1 MRLSQLFSQTQR
13 QAPADE
19 TAKNAQLLIR
29 AGFIHKEL
37 AGVYDYL
44 PLGLMVLNKIINVI
58 REEMN
63 HLGGQEVLLSSLQ
76 NPTLWQASGR
86 WDDVKVDIWL
96 KTKLRNDNELGLSWT
111 HEEPLTALMRN
122 HIKSYQDLPAYVYQ
136 FQTKFRNELRAK
148 SGLLRTREF
157 IMKDLYSFC
166 ASQAQHDQFYQAA
179 QDAYNRIFKRFG
191 LGETTYLTFAS
202 GGSFAKF
209 SHEFQTICEAGE
221 DTIYVNPDKHLAVNK
236 EVLSDEVLSD
246 LGLKR
251 EELEEHTGA
260 EVGNIF
266 SLGTTYSDALGL
278 KFTDEN
284 GEVKPVV
291 MGCYGIG
298 PGRVMG
304 VIAEHMSDERGLV
317 WPEAVAP
324 YKYHL
329 VAVGSESAVK
339 RAEDVYQKLTSS
351 GVGVLYDD
359 RAEVRPGAKFA
370 DADLLGLPAR
380 LVVSDKTK
388 DQIEYKK
395 RSAQETSLVS
405 LESLLKSE

>member
-1 MRLSQLFSQTQR
+1 MKLSQLFSRTSR
-13 QAPADE
+13 DTPGDE

-29 AGFIHKEL
+29 AGYIQKEM

-44 PLGLMVLNKIINVI
+44 PLGLMVLNAIIEVI

-63 HLGGQEVLLSSLQ
+63 ELGGQEMLLSTLQ
-76 NPTLWQASGR
+76 NPETWQASGR
-86 WDDVKVDIWL
+86 WNDEFVNVWF
-96 KTKLRNDNELGLSWT
+96 KTKLKSEHEIGLANT
-111 HEEPLTALMRN
+111 HEEALAVLMRN
-122 HIKSYQDLPAYVYQ
+122 HVKSYQDLPAYVYQ

-166 ASQAQHDQFYQAA
+166 ATQAQHDHFYQAA
-179 QDAYNRIFKRFG
+179 QDAYNRIFKRLG

-221 DTIYVNPDKHLAVNK
+221 DTIYVDPNKRLAVNK
-236 EVLSDEVLSD
+236 EVLSDEVLSE
-246 LGLKR
+246 LGLQR
-251 EELEEHTGA
+251 ENLEERTGA

-278 KFTDEN
+278 KFTAEN
-284 GEVKPVV
+284 GEVQPVV
-291 MGCYGIG
+291 MGSYGIG

-304 VIAEHMSDERGLV
+304 VLVELFSDEHGLV

-324 YKYHL
+324 FKHHL
-329 VAVGSESAVK
+329 ISVGGEEADK
-339 RAEDVYQKLTSS
+339 QANEVYNQLTKAGQS
-351 GVGVLYDD
+351 VLFDD
-359 RAEVRPGAKFA
+359 RAGLRAGVKFA
-370 DADLLGLPAR
+370 EADLLGMPTR
-380 LVVSDKTK
+380 LVISDKTAG
-388 DQIEYKK
+388 QIEYKK
-395 RSAQETSLVS
+395 RSESATKLVN
-405 LESLLKSE
+405 LKQLLSSE